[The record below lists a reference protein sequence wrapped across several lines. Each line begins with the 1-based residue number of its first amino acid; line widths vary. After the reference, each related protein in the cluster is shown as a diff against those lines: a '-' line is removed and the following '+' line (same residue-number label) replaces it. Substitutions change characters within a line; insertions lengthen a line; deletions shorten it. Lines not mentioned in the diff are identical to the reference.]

1 MRLRNDKRRKTDDRP
16 EDPPTTS
23 APATGPRGAAVPAVP
38 VGKAAVGALGALALS
53 TGALESA
60 VTPTLPLL
68 QRELDMSPAEGAL
81 LGIVLLITG
90 ALITPLA
97 GRLGD
102 RHGGKRIL
110 IRLMAVVCAGGL
122 VSALAPNLPVLL
134 LGQVLQGAMVGALPL
149 SFVVV
154 RTHLPAGEAKVAIG
168 VVSGLFVGG
177 GMVGMLAAGPV
188 AEELSRHW
196 MFALPTIA
204 VIGATLLVNRL
215 MPNDPPGRS
224 DDAGTDWPGL
234 LLLSGTLVTLMLVLA
249 LAPDLASQPLVLC
262 ALVAAL
268 AVFVTGW
275 VAVER
280 RAAAPMIDLRM
291 LARPAMW
298 KACVLTFVICVGTST
313 AVYLVPQ
320 LFDETGDGY
329 GFGAGA
335 TEIGFFLLPGA
346 VAASLAGPLGGIG
359 DRRFGSRAMVTAG
372 VVVLATS
379 LFALAAVHTEV
390 WHLVVGKALI
400 ALASG
405 LCVTAMMTSTATSVD
420 RSDTGIA
427 TSLILVTRVLG
438 YAVGGQLGGALLTA
452 GTPSGADVAAESA
465 YVTGFVIAGAV
476 MVPALLV
483 TRTMGK
489 GVKG

>member
-1 MRLRNDKRRKTDDRP
+1 MTATLA
-16 EDPPTTS
+16 PPVS
-23 APATGPRGAAVPAVP
+23 I
-38 VGKAAVGALGALALS
+38 GKAAVGALGILALS
-53 TGALESA
+53 TGALESV

-81 LGIVLLITG
+81 LSIVLLITG

-97 GRLGD
+97 GKFGD
-102 RHGGKRIL
+102 RYGGKRIL
-110 IRLMAVVCAGGL
+110 ILLMAVVSAGGL

-149 SFVVV
+149 SFIVV
-154 RTHLPAGEAKVAIG
+154 RKNLPAGESKVAIG

-177 GMVGMLAAGPV
+177 GMAGTLMAGPV
-188 AEELSRHW
+188 AEALSRHW

-215 MPNDPPGRS
+215 MPNDPPGRP
-224 DDAGTDWPGL
+224 DDAGIDWPGL
-234 LLLSGTLVTLMLVLA
+234 FLLSGTLVTLMLVLA

-262 ALVAAL
+262 ALVVVLAA
-268 AVFVTGW
+268 FVTGW

-298 KACVLTFVICVGTST
+298 KSCVLTFVICLGTSM

-329 GFGAGA
+329 GFGASA

-346 VAASLAGPLGGIG
+346 IAASLAGPLGGIG
-359 DRRFGSRAMVTAG
+359 DRRFGSRAVVTAG
-372 VVVLATS
+372 VVMMAVSLA
-379 LFALAAVHTEV
+379 ALAAVHTEV

-400 ALASG
+400 ALANG
-405 LCVTAMMTSTATSVD
+405 LCVTAMMTSTATAVD

-427 TSLILVTRVLG
+427 TSLILVSRVLG

-452 GTPSGADVAAESA
+452 ATPSGSDVAAESA

-476 MVPALLV
+476 TALALLV
-483 TRTMGK
+483 TRTMSK
-489 GVKG
+489 GVKD